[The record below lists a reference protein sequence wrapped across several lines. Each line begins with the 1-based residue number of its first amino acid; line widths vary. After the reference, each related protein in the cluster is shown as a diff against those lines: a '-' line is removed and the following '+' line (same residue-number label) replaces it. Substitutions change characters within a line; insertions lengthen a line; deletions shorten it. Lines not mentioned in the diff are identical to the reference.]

1 MGQHL
6 LRFIMI
12 AGTTALLGC
21 GGSSS
26 TTDDAGTGDAAA
38 GDAAA
43 GDATA
48 GDATLTGP
56 VVLEVTPT
64 DGAVGVR
71 VDAPI
76 IIRFSRPMDAA
87 TVHEAFSSPDFTL
100 AETGVT
106 WNGLGDTLTI
116 SGAGILEYAEGGD
129 PAEVTAHS
137 YSFSLAT
144 TATDEDGNPLE
155 EALAVTF
162 ATARH
167 ILAVPELVEGDTG
180 TVGWEEEY
188 VDDSTIE
195 VGDSDNGV
203 DSIHGLI
210 TFDLTEV
217 PEDILELTQ
226 ATVSMRQQDVAGD
239 PFGKLGTLYFEHVSF
254 GELTADAYETPSLG
268 VISHLINES
277 AYSVEV
283 ELQVQDDLDNRLDR
297 ENRSQ
302 FRLRFSSINN
312 GDDTADYMTIIAE
325 SPALDLRYL
334 IE

>member
-1 MGQHL
+1 MGQHV

-12 AGTTALLGC
+12 AGAAAFLGC

-26 TTDDAGTGDAAA
+26 TTDDAGTGDAAV
-38 GDAAA
+38 
-43 GDATA
+43 GDATV
-48 GDATLTGP
+48 TGP

-64 DGAVGVR
+64 DGAAGVR

-137 YSFSLAT
+137 YSFNLAT

-162 ATARH
+162 TTARH
-167 ILAVPELVEGDTG
+167 ILAAPELVEDDTG
-180 TVGWEEEY
+180 TVGWDEGY
-188 VDDSTIE
+188 VSEASIE
-195 VGDSDNGV
+195 VGDSDIIAY
-203 DSIHGLI
+203 SIHGLI

-217 PEDILELTQ
+217 PEDVLEITH
-226 ATVSMRQQDVAGD
+226 ATVSMRQGGVQND
-239 PFGKLGTLYFEHVSF
+239 PFGKLGTLYLEHVSF

-268 VISHLINES
+268 VISHLVNEI

-283 ELQVQDDLDNRLDR
+283 ELQVEDDLDNRMDR

-302 FRLRFSSINN
+302 FRLRFSSIND
-312 GDDTADYMTIIAE
+312 GDGSPDYMTIVAE